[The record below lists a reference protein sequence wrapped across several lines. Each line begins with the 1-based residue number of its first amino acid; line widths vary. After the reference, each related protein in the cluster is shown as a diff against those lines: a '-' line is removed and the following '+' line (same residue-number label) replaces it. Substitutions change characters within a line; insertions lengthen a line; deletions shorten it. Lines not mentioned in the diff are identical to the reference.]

1 MVKIYRNN
9 GFVFNAETERLE
21 SYEFISAK
29 INFAEQVADVTCEL
43 GGVVH
48 TVPAESLLVYVDEQR
63 FRAKEAMSGNSYTFR
78 ELFHRA
84 YNKWPNEMGQAWAFE
99 SGEARL
105 VDATGIT
112 FIMDDRGNVTVDGE
126 RRDFYCSSNEVYL
139 FNDYK
144 VVDSEGKETVRIA
157 PANKLKLDA
166 TQKAA
171 VASMESALKALKDCG
186 LTLLYDTEYETL
198 QAFPRERVENWS
210 AWEDLQDGVYVD
222 DMLEDIAGASIIHTY
237 CGGDGGIRAVVK

>member
-21 SYEFISAK
+21 SYKFVSASF
-29 INFAEQVADVTCEL
+29 NFAKQAFEVTCEL
-43 GGVVH
+43 GSVVH
-48 TVPAESLLVYVDEQR
+48 IVSAESLVVYVDEPR
-63 FRAKEAMSGNSYTFR
+63 FRAKETMSGTSYTFG
-78 ELFHRA
+78 ELFHCA
-84 YNKWPNEMGQAWAFE
+84 YDKWPNEMGQAWAFE

-112 FIMDDRGNVTVDGE
+112 FIMDDRGNVSVDGE

-157 PANKLKLDA
+157 PANKLKLDD

-171 VASMESALKALKDCG
+171 VTSMESALKALKDCG

-198 QAFPRERVENWS
+198 RAFPRERVESWS
-210 AWEDLQDGVYVD
+210 VWEDLQDGVYVD
-222 DMLEDIAGASIIHTY
+222 DMLERIAGASIIYTY
-237 CGGDGGIRAVVK
+237 CGSDGGIRAVVK

>member
-21 SYEFISAK
+21 SYKFISAMFNLAK
-29 INFAEQVADVTCEL
+29 QTFEVTCEL

-48 TVPAESLLVYVDEQR
+48 VVPAESLLVYVDEQR
-63 FRAKEAMSGNSYTFR
+63 FRAKEAMSGTSYSFR

-84 YNKWPNEMGQAWAFE
+84 YNKWPNEMGEAWAFE

-157 PANKLKLDA
+157 PANKLKLNDV
-166 TQKAA
+166 QKAA
-171 VASMESALKALKDCG
+171 VENLESALKAFKDCG
-186 LTLLYDTEYETL
+186 LILMYDTEYETL
-198 QAFPRERVENWS
+198 RAFPRERVEYWS
-210 AWEDLQDGVYVD
+210 TYEDLQDGVYVD
-222 DMLEDIAGASIIHTY
+222 DMLEHLKGSESIYTY
-237 CGGDGGIRAVVK
+237 CGGEGGIRAVVK

>member
-21 SYEFISAK
+21 SYKFISAMF
-29 INFAEQVADVTCEL
+29 NFAKQAFEVTCEL

-48 TVPAESLLVYVDEQR
+48 VVPAESLVVYVDEPR
-63 FRAKEAMSGNSYTFR
+63 FRAKETMSGSSYTFR

-105 VDATGIT
+105 VDATDIT
-112 FIMDDRGNVTVDGE
+112 LIMDDRGNVTVDGE

-157 PANKLKLDA
+157 PANKLKLDD

-198 QAFPRERVENWS
+198 QALPAGRVEDWS
-210 AWEDLQDGVYVD
+210 TYEDLLDGVYVD
-222 DMLEDIAGASIIHTY
+222 DMLEHLEGSESIYTY
-237 CGGDGGIRAVVK
+237 CGGDGGIRAVLK

>member
-29 INFAEQVADVTCEL
+29 INFAEQVADVTCKL

-48 TVPAESLLVYVDEQR
+48 TVSAESLLVYVDERR
-63 FRAKEAMSGNSYTFR
+63 FRAKEAMSGTSYTFG

-157 PANKLKLDA
+157 PANKLKLNDV
-166 TQKAA
+166 QKAA
-171 VASMESALKALKDCG
+171 VANLESALKAFKDCG
-186 LTLLYDTEYETL
+186 LILMYDTEYEAL
-198 QAFPRERVENWS
+198 RVLPKERVADWSTYEN
-210 AWEDLQDGVYVD
+210 LRDGVYVD
-222 DMLEDIAGASIIHTY
+222 DMLEHLEGAESIYTY